1 MQGARLFAEVTDDG
15 DTLTL
20 DNKSVVDYGPVRPH
34 REASDMDY
42 RIPLADKVQQK
53 KAKLR
58 WIPSHR
64 EESTATSPAEKE
76 DIRRNSE
83 VDIS

>member
-1 MQGARLFAEVTDDG
+1 MQGARLFAEAADDR
-15 DTLTL
+15 DTLTP

-42 RIPLADKVQQK
+42 RIPLADKGQQK

-64 EESTATSPAEKE
+64 EESKSTSPAEKE
-76 DIRRNSE
+76 DIRRNNKL
-83 VDIS
+83 IS

>member
-1 MQGARLFAEVTDDG
+1 MQGARLFAEVADNG

-64 EESTATSPAEKE
+64 E
-76 DIRRNSE
+76 
-83 VDIS
+83 